1 MSESFRHVHTKKGDI
16 PVKSRWNQ
24 WTPAQLE
31 ARMDLL
37 IDQAGRAGLSL
48 GWMAEARAVLA
59 ELKSRRLKASVG

>member
-1 MSESFRHVHTKKGDI
+1 MSGIGMAMVLQEQVE
-16 PVKSRWNQ
+16 Q
-24 WTPAQLE
+24 WTPSQLE
-31 ARMDLL
+31 ARMDIL

>member
-1 MSESFRHVHTKKGDI
+1 MSGIGMAMVLQEQVE
-16 PVKSRWNQ
+16 Q
-24 WTPAQLE
+24 WTPSQLE

>member
-1 MSESFRHVHTKKGDI
+1 MSGIGMAMILQEQVE
-16 PVKSRWNQ
+16 Q
-24 WTPAQLE
+24 WTPVQLE

-59 ELKSRRLKASVG
+59 ELKSRRLKASAG

>member
-1 MSESFRHVHTKKGDI
+1 MSGFGMAMILQEQVE
-16 PVKSRWNQ
+16 Q
-24 WTPAQLE
+24 WTPVQLE

-48 GWMAEARAVLA
+48 DWIAEARAVLA

>member
-1 MSESFRHVHTKKGDI
+1 MSGFGMAMILQEQVE
-16 PVKSRWNQ
+16 Q
-24 WTPAQLE
+24 WTPVQLE

>member
-1 MSESFRHVHTKKGDI
+1 MSGIGMAMILQEQVE
-16 PVKSRWNQ
+16 Q
-24 WTPAQLE
+24 WTPVQLE
-31 ARMDLL
+31 ARMDIL